1 MRWKPSRAGIL
12 NIWEYDDQTFAFGDG
27 RLVLRGR
34 NGSGKSNALSLLFPF
49 LLDGVMSAARMDPMG
64 GARSMKSLL
73 LGRDDTDGGGYQ
85 HDSGTGYVW
94 MEFERGDE
102 RCTVGAGA
110 AATVHRDADVWFFV
124 TGERVGDGFELTAGD
139 IPLGR
144 RQLTERLGN
153 AAVFSTAD
161 DYRQAV
167 DRHLLGLGT
176 PRYRSLVDL
185 LLTLRRPH
193 LAGKLD
199 TEHLSATLSA
209 GLGELDT
216 SLIDDV
222 AHSFDDLDAMQHELE
237 GLTAS
242 LEAVERFLP
251 VYREHLIAAARSRA
265 AAVVSTADELRR
277 VERDQRST
285 STRLDAART
294 AEAGATEQLAEA
306 TTAKAQ
312 IEARITAIQSSD
324 AYKSVAALDEVRKSA
339 ENAATQS
346 KKSAARATDS
356 AERAAAEA
364 NRRHRAASEVQ
375 ARGSDRDQAVRTWN
389 ELAAAAGTQIG
400 LESDPFDHDRAIALV
415 TERRTQLQ
423 RVQELADA
431 STAAATRADLAT
443 DAVNGSR
450 ERAQAAVSERD
461 RAAEALE
468 RERTAL
474 ADRWTTWWGRV
485 VALVERVQ
493 TDSTP
498 LDVPDPDAV
507 PGAER
512 GDSLEPAETT
522 RPSGDRD
529 PGDRD
534 PGDRDPGD
542 RDLESGLERGLEHDD
557 VLRSRRADGWIGQVD
572 TALAVAV
579 QRCADA
585 VAEQQKVVA
594 DLTDER
600 RQVANE
606 PNPGPPLKPTRP
618 DAANDSAP
626 GAPLYMCVDFAEGLD
641 EATRA
646 GLESALDASGLL
658 DARVTPDGLPP
669 DSLDAALVAQRPVT
683 PDGSTL
689 ADVLIPTPTSELDA
703 ARIDAVLHAI
713 PLDSDVVQFG
723 RDGRWRLGPLAGR
736 YLHDDA
742 RYIGHAARERRR
754 TERLALLDGQIAEA
768 EAELVQRNVTSA
780 DTDEQRSELGDLRA
794 QQPPTAPL
802 LGALGEHRR
811 RSDLAAQAAEL
822 QVEAARVADQATADA
837 EAASTD
843 LHRHAVASRLPT
855 TTAELR
861 EIADAL
867 HRVDAQRTQVER
879 REDARDAARR
889 QLSDVEQS
897 LEQAQRRAADDEA
910 EATADSTRSAAELAR
925 FEELRVAVGADADAA
940 VARLADAESALAGA
954 NERVVVAGDQRRQ
967 AELDAVKLAE
977 HLDGLTDRHAA
988 SARDAASAVGG
999 FQIICAS
1006 EIAEILDVDGVA
1018 TGADE
1023 LDAARLVM
1031 SETAVPAVDATNRME
1046 RAHREILL
1054 DGLRAGH
1061 DPSMPKVDGIDV
1073 VRVGTADGDLPI
1085 GTLARQLHDEHG
1097 RTAQLLSEQEREI
1110 FETHLL
1116 TRIGES
1122 LRALLLEADEFQH
1135 RINAEMADA
1144 PTESGMVV
1152 ELKWEIASD
1161 EVGLADA
1168 VRALRTAPEMLGP
1181 ERRESLRE
1189 FFMQRIAD
1197 LRSSDPGRSF
1207 AETLTTALDYR
1218 SWHAFTLFARFSDGS
1233 RQKVTRKFYKGLSG
1247 GEAASLLHL
1256 PLFAAAAAQYSAG
1269 AVHGPRLIALDE
1281 AFVGIDDQM
1290 RARLMG
1296 LLTQLD
1302 LDVVLTSHEFWG
1314 FYDTVPALVL
1324 YDLTRRPPLPG
1335 VHAQRFDWTAGVDD
1349 EPDEPDEQS

>member
-12 NIWEYDDQTFAFGDG
+12 NVWEYDDQTFDFGDG

-34 NGSGKSNALSLLFPF
+34 NGSGKSNALALLFPF

-73 LGRDDTDGGGYQ
+73 LGRDDSEGGGYQ

-102 RCTVGAGA
+102 WCTVGAGA

-124 TGERVGDGFELTAGD
+124 TSERVGDGFELTAGD
-139 IPLGR
+139 VPLGR
-144 RQLTERLGN
+144 RQLAERLGN
-153 AAVFSTAD
+153 AALFSTAE

-222 AHSFDDLDAMQHELE
+222 AHSFDDLDAMQQELE

-251 VYREHLIAAARSRA
+251 VYREHLIAVARSRA
-265 AAVVSTADELRR
+265 EAVVSTADELRR
-277 VERDQRST
+277 IERDQRST
-285 STRLDAART
+285 STQLDTART
-294 AEAGATEQLAEA
+294 AEAAAAEQLAA
-306 TTAKAQ
+306 AANAKAE
-312 IEARITAIQSSD
+312 IEARITAIQASD
-324 AYKSVAALDEVRKSA
+324 AYKSAAALDEVRRSA
-339 ENAATQS
+339 EHAALQSEKSTARAAT
-346 KKSAARATDS
+346 S
-356 AERAAAEA
+356 AEQATAAANRRDDAAEA
-364 NRRHRAASEVQ
+364 LQGRETE
-375 ARGSDRDQAVRTWN
+375 RDEAVRAWN
-389 ELAAAAGTQIG
+389 DLACAAGVQIS
-400 LESDPFDHDRAIALV
+400 LPPDSFDHDRAIAV
-415 TERRTQLQ
+415 VVERRAQLQ
-423 RVQELADA
+423 RVQELAESSA
-431 STAAATRADLAT
+431 RAATRAELA
-443 DAVNGSR
+443 
-450 ERAQAAVSERD
+450 AQAVDDSQHRAETAADERD
-461 RAAEALE
+461 RAAETVELQRAAL
-468 RERTAL
+468 TGLWAS
-474 ADRWTTWWGRV
+474 WWDDV
-485 VALVERVQ
+485 VALVERIR
-493 TDSTP
+493 TETTP
-498 LDVPDPDAV
+498 LDVSNPDAV
-507 PGAER
+507 R
-512 GDSLEPAETT
+512 GGGRSDELEPAETAH
-522 RPSGDRD
+522 
-529 PGDRD
+529 PGE
-534 PGDRDPGD
+534 
-542 RDLESGLERGLEHDD
+542 DLED
-557 VLRSRRADGWIGQVD
+557 VDVGRSHRADSWLSDVD
-572 TALAVAV
+572 TAMALAV
-579 QRCADA
+579 QRASAA
-585 VAEQQKVVA
+585 VAEQHERVTKLV
-594 DLTDER
+594 DER
-600 RQVANE
+600 RQVAEE
-606 PNPGPPLKPTRP
+606 PNPGPPPKPTRP
-618 DAANDSAP
+618 DGADELAP
-626 GAPLYMCVDFAEGLD
+626 GAPLYMCVDFGEGLD
-641 EATRA
+641 EASRA
-646 GLESALDASGLL
+646 GLESALDAAGLL
-658 DARVTPDGLPP
+658 DARIATDGLPQ
-669 DSLDAALVAQRPVT
+669 DSLDAALVPQERGNPGG
-683 PDGSTL
+683 PTL
-689 ADVLIPTPTSELDA
+689 ADVLVPTPTIELEA
-703 ARIDAVLHAI
+703 AHISAVLQAI
-713 PLDSDVVQFG
+713 PLDSDVVQLG

-736 YLHDDA
+736 YLHDEA

-754 TERLALLDGQIAEA
+754 AERLALLDAQIAEA
-768 EAELVQRNVTSA
+768 K
-780 DTDEQRSELGDLRA
+780 SELAERNARAAGTEERRADLSDLRA
-794 QQPPTAPL
+794 CQPPTAL
-802 LGALGEHRR
+802 LVAALGEHRR

-822 QVEAARVADQATADA
+822 HGDAVRAADEATAAA

-843 LHRHAVASRLPT
+843 LHRHAVAARLPT
-855 TTAELR
+855 ATADLR

-867 HRVDAQRTQVER
+867 HRVDGQRRHVLSTEHAR
-879 REDARDAARR
+879 DDARRRLSQFEQLLDQGARQAEIDAA
-889 QLSDVEQS
+889 D
-897 LEQAQRRAADDEA
+897 
-910 EATADSTRSAAELAR
+910 ATADATRAGGELAR
-925 FEELRVAVGADADAA
+925 FKELRIAVGADADAA
-940 VARLADAESALAGA
+940 VAQLADAETELTGA
-954 NERVVVAGDQRRQ
+954 NDRIDAASDQRRQ
-967 AELDAVKLAE
+967 AELAAAKLEE
-977 HLDGLTDRHAA
+977 HLKGLSSRCETV
-988 SARDAASAVGG
+988 ARDVAAAVEG
-999 FQIICAS
+999 FQVICAP
-1006 EIAEILDVDGVA
+1006 EVAEVLDITGVEA
-1018 TGADE
+1018 GTAD

-1031 SETAVPAVDATNRME
+1031 SETASPADDPTNRME

-1073 VRVGTADGDLPI
+1073 VRVGTADGELPI
-1085 GTLARQLHDEHG
+1085 GTLARHLREEHD
-1097 RTAQLLSEQEREI
+1097 RTAQLLSKQEREI

-1152 ELKWEIASD
+1152 ELKWEVASD

-1168 VRALRTAPEMLGP
+1168 VRALRTSPEMLGP
-1181 ERRESLRE
+1181 ERREALRE

-1197 LRSSDPGRSF
+1197 LRARDPGRSF

-1218 SWHAFTLFARFSDGS
+1218 SWHGFTLFARFSDGS
-1233 RQKVTRKFYKGLSG
+1233 RHKVTRKFYKGLSG

-1269 AVHGPRLIALDE
+1269 AVDGPRLIALDE

-1302 LDVVLTSHEFWG
+1302 LDVLLTSHEFWG

-1335 VHAQRFDWTAGVDD
+1335 VHAQRFDWTAGIDD
-1349 EPDEPDEQS
+1349 DLAEQP